1 MQYFSQ
7 IIHFICISQIKKSSV
22 RLKKG
27 WWWARIMYPRLV
39 ILSRG
44 PRLYSTRRLAEEAQ
58 KAGWAVRII
67 DPLSLTVVVDEKGGR
82 IFHRGWPIECEAVI
96 PRIGY
101 SITRRGVAIVRQFEQ
116 MGVIVLNQSL
126 SIEQSRDKLLASQVM
141 ADAGVP
147 IPVTAHVA
155 STTDIDSALARVGGV
170 PCVVKATEG
179 TQGSGVFL
187 ADNYHQVRQLVSQ
200 MLERGM
206 KPLVQTYVEE
216 SHGKDIRVLVVG
228 GKVAAAMRRRASGSE
243 FRSNFHL
250 GGSVERVKL
259 SDDFVNVA
267 LAAANILGMDIAG
280 VDLLESRDGPL
291 VLEVNS
297 SPGLEG
303 IEGAS
308 GVNVAGAVAQ
318 HLNERLQAY
327 ENQKTQEADIVI
339 SKQNK
344 SSLTSE

>member
-1 MQYFSQ
+1 
-7 IIHFICISQIKKSSV
+7 
-22 RLKKG
+22 
-27 WWWARIMYPRLV
+27 MYPRLV

-44 PRLYSTRRLAEEAQ
+44 ARLYSTRRLADEAQ
-58 KAGWAVRII
+58 KAGWAVRIL

-116 MGVIVLNQSL
+116 MGVIILNPSL
-126 SIEQSRDKLLASQVM
+126 SIQQSRDKLLASQLM

-147 IPVTAHVA
+147 IPATAHVA
-155 STTDIDSALARVGGV
+155 SEEDLDRALARVGGV
-170 PCVVKATEG
+170 PCVVKAHEG

-187 ADNYHQVRQLVSQ
+187 ARTEQHVRQLVNQ

-206 KPLVQTYVEE
+206 RPLVQTYIEE
-216 SHGKDIRVLVVG
+216 SHGQDIRVLVGG
-228 GKVAAAMRRRASGSE
+228 GKVTAAMRRRASGSE

-250 GGSVERVKL
+250 GGSVEQ
-259 SDDFVNVA
+259 VNLNEEYISVA
-267 LAAANILGMDIAG
+267 LSAANILGMDIAG

-308 GVNVAGAVAQ
+308 GVNVAAAVAQ
-318 HLNERLQAY
+318 HLNDRLDAIERQ
-327 ENQKTQEADIVI
+327 QKGEAEMANSTSDKQSMI
-339 SKQNK
+339 SD
-344 SSLTSE
+344 

>member
-1 MQYFSQ
+1 
-7 IIHFICISQIKKSSV
+7 
-22 RLKKG
+22 
-27 WWWARIMYPRLV
+27 MYPRLV

-126 SIEQSRDKLLASQVM
+126 SIEQSRDKLLASHVL
-141 ADAGVP
+141 ADAGAPFRVP
-147 IPVTAHVA
+147 AHVA
-155 STTDIDSALARVGGV
+155 SSSVIESALARVVWV

-187 ADNYHQVRQLVSQ
+187 ARNYPQVRQLVSQ

-206 KPLVQTYVEE
+206 KPLVQTYIEE

-250 GGSVERVKL
+250 GGSVERVQL
-259 SDDFVNVA
+259 NEEFVSVA
-267 LAAANILGMDIAG
+267 LSAANILGMDIAG
-280 VDLLESRDGPL
+280 VDLLESANGPL

-308 GVNVAGAVAQ
+308 RVNVAGAVAE
-318 HLNERLQAY
+318 HLNKRLEAVERQNKEEEELTNSSSD
-327 ENQKTQEADIVI
+327 ESSVI
-339 SKQNK
+339 SD
-344 SSLTSE
+344 

>member
-1 MQYFSQ
+1 
-7 IIHFICISQIKKSSV
+7 
-22 RLKKG
+22 
-27 WWWARIMYPRLV
+27 MYPRLV

-170 PCVVKATEG
+170 PCVVKTTEG

-187 ADNYHQVRQLVSQ
+187 ADNYHQVRQLVGQ

-206 KPLVQTYVEE
+206 KPLVQTYIEE

-259 SDDFVNVA
+259 CDDFVNVA

-308 GVNVAGAVAQ
+308 GVNVAGAVAR
-318 HLNERLQAY
+318 HLNELLQAY
-327 ENQKTQEADIVI
+327 ENQKTQEAGIVI

-344 SSLTSE
+344 SSLTGE

>member
-1 MQYFSQ
+1 MMQNQ
-7 IIHFICISQIKKSSV
+7 GPAV
-22 RLKKG
+22 RLKNG
-27 WWWARIMYPRLV
+27 WRSAADMDPRLV

-44 PRLYSTRRLAEEAQ
+44 PRLYSTRRLAEEAE
-58 KAGWAVRII
+58 KAGWAVRIL

-82 IFHRGWPIECEAVI
+82 IFHRGWPVECEAVI

-116 MGVIVLNQSL
+116 MGVIILNPSL
-126 SIEQSRDKLLASQVM
+126 SIQQSRDKLLASQLM

-155 STTDIDSALARVGGV
+155 SIEDTDRAIARAGGV

-187 ADNYHQVRQLVSQ
+187 VHNHQQAHQLVKQ

-206 KPLVQTYVEE
+206 RPLVQTYIEE
-216 SHGKDIRVLVVG
+216 SHGQDIRVLVVG
-228 GKVAAAMRRRASGSE
+228 GKVIAAMRRRASGSE

-250 GGSVERVKL
+250 GGRVERVHL
-259 SDDFVNVA
+259 SELHKSVA

-280 VDLLESRDGPL
+280 VDMLESRDGPL

-308 GVNVAGAVAQ
+308 GVNVAAAVAQ
-318 HLNERLQAY
+318 HLDARLSAVREQSRA
-327 ENQKTQEADIVI
+327 EAQLPDDTTPD
-339 SKQNK
+339 NTL
-344 SSLTSE
+344 LTE

>member
-1 MQYFSQ
+1 
-7 IIHFICISQIKKSSV
+7 
-22 RLKKG
+22 
-27 WWWARIMYPRLV
+27 MYTRLV

-116 MGVIVLNQSL
+116 MGVIVLNPSL

-155 STTDIDSALARVGGV
+155 STPDIDSALARVGGV

-187 ADNYHQVRQLVSQ
+187 ARNYPQVRQLVSQ

-206 KPLVQTYVEE
+206 KPLVQTYIEE

-228 GKVAAAMRRRASGSE
+228 GKVAASMRRRASGSE

-250 GGSVERVKL
+250 GGSVEQVQL
-259 SDDFVNVA
+259 NEEFVSVA
-267 LAAANILGMDIAG
+267 LSAANILGMDIAG
-280 VDLLESRDGPL
+280 VDLLESANGPL

-308 GVNVAGAVAQ
+308 RVNVAGAVAE
-318 HLNERLQAY
+318 HLNKRLEAVER
-327 ENQKTQEADIVI
+327 
-339 SKQNK
+339 QNK
-344 SSLTSE
+344 EEELVNLSSDESSVITD

>member
-1 MQYFSQ
+1 MD
-7 IIHFICISQIKKSSV
+7 
-22 RLKKG
+22 
-27 WWWARIMYPRLV
+27 PRLV

-44 PRLYSTRRLAEEAQ
+44 PRLYSTRRLAEEAE
-58 KAGWAVRII
+58 KAGWAVRIL

-82 IFHRGWPIECEAVI
+82 IFHRGWPVECEAVI

-116 MGVIVLNQSL
+116 MGVIILNPSSAIQ
-126 SIEQSRDKLLASQVM
+126 QSRDKLLASQLM

-147 IPVTAHVA
+147 IPTTAHVA
-155 STTDIDSALARVGGV
+155 AMEDTDRAIARVGGV

-187 ADNYHQVRQLVSQ
+187 AHTYQQARQLVQQ

-206 KPLVQTYVEE
+206 RPLVQTYIEE
-216 SHGKDIRVLVVG
+216 SHGQDIRVFVVG
-228 GKVAAAMRRRASGSE
+228 GNVVAAMRRRAAGSE

-250 GGSVERVKL
+250 GGRVERVHL
-259 SDDFVNVA
+259 TEEHISIA

-280 VDLLESRDGPL
+280 VDMLESRDGPL

-308 GVNVAGAVAQ
+308 GVNVAGAVAR
-318 HLNERLQAY
+318 HLHARISAVREQARA
-327 ENQKTQEADIVI
+327 EAQLPD
-339 SKQNK
+339 STTPDNTL
-344 SSLTSE
+344 LTE

>member
-1 MQYFSQ
+1 
-7 IIHFICISQIKKSSV
+7 
-22 RLKKG
+22 
-27 WWWARIMYPRLV
+27 MYPRLV

-67 DPLSLTVVVDEKGGR
+67 DPLKLTVVVDEKGGR

-96 PRIGY
+96 PRIGF

-116 MGVIVLNQSL
+116 MGVIVLNPSL
-126 SIEQSRDKLLASQVM
+126 SIEQSRDKLRASQLM

-155 STTDIDSALARVGGV
+155 STSDVDSALARVGGV
-170 PCVVKATEG
+170 PCVVKTTEG

-187 ADNYHQVRQLVSQ
+187 ARNYPQVRQLVSQ

-206 KPLVQTYVEE
+206 KPLVQKYIEE
-216 SHGKDIRVLVVG
+216 SHGRDIRVLVVG

-250 GGSVERVKL
+250 GGSVERVQL
-259 SDDFVNVA
+259 NEEYVSVA
-267 LAAANILGMDIAG
+267 LSAANILGMDIAG
-280 VDLLESRDGPL
+280 VDLLESSSGPL

-308 GVNVAGAVAQ
+308 GVNVAGAVAEY
-318 HLNERLQAY
+318 LNNRLEAFEGQ
-327 ENQKTQEADIVI
+327 QKEESVLPDSAFDEPSMTTD
-339 SKQNK
+339 
-344 SSLTSE
+344 

>member
-1 MQYFSQ
+1 
-7 IIHFICISQIKKSSV
+7 
-22 RLKKG
+22 
-27 WWWARIMYPRLV
+27 MYPRLV

-67 DPLSLTVVVDEKGGR
+67 DPLRLTVVVDERGGR

-96 PRIGY
+96 PRIGF

-116 MGVIVLNQSL
+116 MGVIVLNPSL
-126 SIEQSRDKLLASQVM
+126 SIEQSRDKLLASQLM

-155 STTDIDSALARVGGV
+155 STADVDSALARVGGV
-170 PCVVKATEG
+170 PCVVKTTEG

-187 ADNYHQVRQLVSQ
+187 ARNYPQVRQLVSQ

-206 KPLVQTYVEE
+206 KPLVQTYIEE

-228 GKVAAAMRRRASGSE
+228 GKVVAAMRRRASGTE

-250 GGSVERVKL
+250 GGSVERIQL
-259 SDDFVNVA
+259 DEQFVSVA
-267 LAAANILGMDIAG
+267 LSAANILGMDIAG
-280 VDLLESRDGPL
+280 VDLLESSNGPL

-308 GVNVAGAVAQ
+308 GVNVAGAVAE
-318 HLNERLQAY
+318 HLNNRLEAFERQ
-327 ENQKTQEADIVI
+327 QKKE
-339 SKQNK
+339 
-344 SSLTSE
+344 SELPDSASDEPSMTTD